1 MFAKLPNGLSYRLP
15 AGVTGVDSATTGNM
29 LLKMSSENNP
39 SLLPVPGARYISDSA
54 LLYTGHGHGYETHA
68 LANPHRVRVCCTNA
82 HGGQR
87 GILVVFLHL
96 RQSPS
101 LNSKLAISAKP
112 ARMILSPHIPTNAG
126 VTSPAVMT
134 GFYVGAGI

>member
-1 MFAKLPNGLSYRLP
+1 MFPKLPNGLSYRLP
-15 AGVTGVDSATTGNM
+15 AGATTGNM

-39 SLLPVPGARYISDSA
+39 SLLPVPEACYISDSV
-54 LLYTGHGHGYETHA
+54 LLYMGHGHGHKTHA
-68 LANPHRVRVCCTNA
+68 LAIPLPCACMCVCCTNA

-87 GILVVFLHL
+87 SILSVFLYL

-101 LNSKLAISAKP
+101 LNSKLAISAKL

-126 VTSPAVMT
+126 VTSPAFMA